1 MVWKRFNRKNFGISK
16 VLKIWFCVY
25 IRNFKFE
32 ES

>member
-16 VLKIWFCVY
+16 VSKIWFRVY